1 MQGCEVLWDAEDVK
15 RVQELMAQ
23 GMGKPCS
30 CKRGKR
36 CPILPNTL
44 AVLRLELQGLIDD
57 VRQDAKVLGAKV
69 CVGVDR
75 RGDGLV
81 A

>member
-1 MQGCEVLWDAEDVK
+1 MYGCEVLWDAEDAK
-15 RVQELMAQ
+15 RVQELMEQ
-23 GMGKPCS
+23 GTGKPCS
-30 CKRGKR
+30 CKKGKR

-44 AVLRLELQGLIDD
+44 AVLRLKFQGLIDD
-57 VRQDAKVLGAKV
+57 VRQDAQVFGAQV
-69 CVGVDR
+69 SVEVDR